1 MTKGLR
7 ALWVLAALSFAGVVH
22 AVPVERGDLVTLPTR
37 AGVTQSIFI
46 AFPSPNP
53 PWVVV
58 LFGGADGA
66 LHLGAN
72 GATTLK
78 GNFLIR
84 SAQYWV
90 NHGAA
95 AVLVDTPSD
104 KAHGVDDDFR
114 LSEESFSDTQAVV
127 AALRQ
132 RFPGSRIALVG
143 TSAGT
148 VSVGNALQRKPVLA
162 DAYVLTSP
170 VAVARRGNTG
180 ISGLDADGTKHR
192 VLVVSNQHDSC
203 PAALSYAAKEL
214 ADRDHFDLV
223 LVDSTQGSGD
233 KDARCGG
240 RSPHG
245 FLGIEKQVLDDIG
258 GWLNGR
264 PPAGQ

>member
-1 MTKGLR
+1 MK
-7 ALWVLAALSFAGVVH
+7 ASWVLVALFVAGL
-22 AVPVERGDLVTLPTR
+22 AYASPVERGDLVTLPTR
-37 AGVTQSIFI
+37 AGVTQGVFI
-46 AFPSPNP
+46 ASQSPHP
-53 PWVVV
+53 AWVVV
-58 LFGGADGA
+58 LFGGAEGA
-66 LHLGAN
+66 LRLGAN
-72 GATTLK
+72 GADALK

-90 NHGAA
+90 EHGAA

-104 KAHGVDDDFR
+104 KAQGVDNDFR
-114 LSEESFSDTQAVV
+114 LSNESFTDTQAVV

-148 VSVGNALQRKPVLA
+148 ASVGNVLQRKPALA

-170 VAVARRGNTG
+170 IAVARRGNTG
-180 ISGLDADGTKHR
+180 ISRLDADGAKYR
-192 VLVVSNQHDSC
+192 VLVVSNQNDAC
-203 PAALSYAAKEL
+203 PAALSSAARDL
-214 ADRDHFDLV
+214 ANRDHFDLV

-233 KDARCGG
+233 RDARCGG

-245 FLGIEKQVLDDIG
+245 FLGIEKQVLDDIE

-264 PPAGQ
+264 PPASR